1 MTPFSSYLRPIE
13 LHAHTFANE
22 FSDVSGVSRS
32 PVFTNYNLLFI
43 CQIRIARKVY
53 FFFSKPQ
60 LPKQQDGVTVLLD
73 TRRDDT
79 VTDLQF
85 LRK

>member
-1 MTPFSSYLRPIE
+1 M
-13 LHAHTFANE
+13 HTLLQMSLVMF
-22 FSDVSGVSRS
+22 
-32 PVFTNYNLLFI
+32 PVFLVPRCLQITNYNLRIANL
-43 CQIRIARKVY
+43 RIARKVY